1 MRMKFKVV
9 WEFSAWEREGLL
21 WRYKTKNLITT
32 EGLNDVLTQ
41 YFKGSAYTAGW
52 YVGIVRSDNFGTFA
66 AADVA
71 SKIVTGVPGVGDNQW
86 RESTAYTQGTRPA
99 LTLGSASMG
108 SIDNGAS
115 LATFNINATLTL
127 NGGFLSS
134 SSTKGGTS
142 GKLFGE
148 ALAVPPQNLVN
159 TNILTIKITILAAG
173 A

>member
-1 MRMKFKVV
+1 MRMKFEVV
-9 WEFSAWEREGLL
+9 WEFRAFDGNKTL
-21 WRYKTKNLITT
+21 WHYQTKNLITT

-52 YVGIVRSDNFGTFA
+52 YVGIVRSDSFGTFA
-66 AADVA
+66 AADTA
-71 SKIVTGVPGVGDNQW
+71 AKIVTAVPGVGDNQW

-99 LTLGSASMG
+99 LVLGSASMG

-115 LATFNINATLTL
+115 LATFSINATLTL

-159 TNILTIKITILAAG
+159 TNILTVKITILAAS